1 MIIVYSI
8 PSSINSLKNQSLSS
22 PKLLIQLSVEQ
33 FGKSSVTK
41 FTWGGFIIVCILNIL
56 TLFPDDFSNENKY
69 IYLEAPGKK
78 SKRILSLQNY
88 VSLCFLINNP
98 FL

>member
-8 PSSINSLKNQSLSS
+8 PSSINSLKKESLSS
-22 PKLLIQLSVEQ
+22 PKLQLSVEQ

-88 VSLCFLINNP
+88 LSLCFLINNP